1 MLASTASCESFEKAK
16 ITRSTPCSSDA
27 FAQARGPAEK
37 ERQPFREVVVEGR
50 GPIVD
55 EPDELDAVLTMV
67 QELQRKL
74 LSDGARPDDHRI
86 LGIAGEMAAQC
97 ARDGAQ
103 RRDQEDREEPEDAEP
118 AEHRLDEMRCHT
130 EQREHPYADGDAAEH
145 ADDVVDRRVIGPLL
159 VSVVEA
165 LEPEQE
171 DPEREGQEQGQ
182 VLHPGADPVCRRAR
196 VGHEQ
201 ACEHERQNEA
211 RDIREQQR
219 TADELAAPI
228 PSPLGRLLDRQLE
241 RANQIYREVV
251 ADTPA
256 FNSKALAHPSP
267 FPTSPR
273 GCRPPPFPS
282 LPLLPLTL
290 AADDGPPRA
299 PTILVR
305 AEMASAPA
313 IRGVRTRGRLSVAV
327 RHRSRFSRLFASSQ
341 ARRVCDGSVSA
352 DRSMLSTVS
361 SATTLNL
368 GWSHAPSVPA
378 IRSLV
383 WTAV

>member
-1 MLASTASCESFEKAK
+1 AGQPRRLEPDERDTLE
-16 ITRSTPCSSDA
+16 RVDLGTPSADLEVAGDDVDLHVEVADRADVGEHGLVGVVREGEDHALDTVLYDA
-27 FAQARGPAEK
+27 LAQARGTTEK
-37 ERQPFREVVVEGR
+37 EGQPFREVVAEGR
-50 GPIVD
+50 GPVVD

-67 QELQRKL
+67 EELHRKL
-74 LSDGARPDDHRI
+74 LSDEAVPADPRI

-103 RRDQEDREEPEDAEP
+103 RRDQEDSEEPEDAEP

-130 EQREHPYADGDAAEH
+130 EQREHPYADGYAAEH

-182 VLHPGADPVCRRAR
+182 VLHPGADPVRRRAR

-228 PSPLGRLLDRQLE
+228 PSPFGRLLDRQLE
-241 RANQIYREVV
+241 CANQIYREVV

-267 FPTSPR
+267 FPTPPR
-273 GCRPPPFPS
+273 GCR
-282 LPLLPLTL
+282 
-290 AADDGPPRA
+290 
-299 PTILVR
+299 
-305 AEMASAPA
+305 
-313 IRGVRTRGRLSVAV
+313 
-327 RHRSRFSRLFASSQ
+327 
-341 ARRVCDGSVSA
+341 
-352 DRSMLSTVS
+352 
-361 SATTLNL
+361 
-368 GWSHAPSVPA
+368 
-378 IRSLV
+378 
-383 WTAV
+383 